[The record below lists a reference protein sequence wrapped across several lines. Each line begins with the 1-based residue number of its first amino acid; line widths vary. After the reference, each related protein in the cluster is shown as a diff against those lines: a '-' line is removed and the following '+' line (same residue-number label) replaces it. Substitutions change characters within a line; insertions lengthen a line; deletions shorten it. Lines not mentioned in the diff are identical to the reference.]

1 MLNHALKIMSIAQ
14 HLAVA
19 MNCARSL
26 GNSVA
31 YYFYG
36 YWFSQRRT

>member
-1 MLNHALKIMSIAQ
+1 MLNHALKIMSVAQ
-14 HLAVA
+14 QFTAA

-26 GNSVA
+26 DNSVA